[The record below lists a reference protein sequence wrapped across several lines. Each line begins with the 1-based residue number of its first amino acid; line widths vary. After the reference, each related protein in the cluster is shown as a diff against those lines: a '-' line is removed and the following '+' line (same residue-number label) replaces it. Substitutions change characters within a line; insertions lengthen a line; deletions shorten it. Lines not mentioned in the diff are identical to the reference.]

1 MSYIP
6 EVEEMLVEE
15 AESRMDR
22 LASCKNLQKIIL
34 RANHPLSKDTILAL
48 KGTKALM
55 VDTMCNT
62 DNEYENRQSWGEIVA
77 SAHGNKQCSEV
88 TTWSSLIRSV
98 IEILKPTLKYA
109 FSIAPI
115 SDEVIVTFKA
125 CVSNVCERTGIKLNS
140 NCPKRLFKESEELEL
155 INSAVYLNNKNHM
168 IKIFEDEDGVS
179 WYLCAVYTDEIIVMI
194 EALLDTIYSLM
205 EEYSNYQDRMKDFPH
220 HTIVISYVNR
230 DDKEESINN
239 IESVNTEETITVN
252 RVEFIKDFIELEM
265 RVFTLSRDINKLE
278 EKYGIKSKEVD
289 DIMWGNHFSK

>member
-1 MSYIP
+1 MGYVSDMMENEELKENDRMTRLSSY
-6 EVEEMLVEE
+6 
-15 AESRMDR
+15 
-22 LASCKNLQKIIL
+22 KNLQKIVL
-34 RANHPLSKDTILAL
+34 RANHLLSKDTILAL

-55 VDTMCNT
+55 VDAMCNT

-98 IEILKPTLKYA
+98 IEILQPTLRYA
-109 FSIAPI
+109 FSVALI
-115 SDEVIVTFKA
+115 SDEVIATFKA
-125 CVSNVCERTGIKLNS
+125 CLSNVCERTGIKLNS

-220 HTIVISYVNR
+220 HTIVISYVDR
-230 DDKEESINN
+230 DDKEESMIN

-265 RVFTLSRDINKLE
+265 RAFTLSRDINKLE